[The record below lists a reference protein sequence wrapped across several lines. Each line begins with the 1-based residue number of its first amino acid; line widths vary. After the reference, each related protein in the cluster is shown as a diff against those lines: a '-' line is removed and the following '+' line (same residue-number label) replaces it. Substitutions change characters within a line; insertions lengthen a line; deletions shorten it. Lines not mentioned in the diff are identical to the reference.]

1 MREMEK
7 LAGRDQEAADACD
20 RKTEGGSPFK
30 VKSPA
35 KGGPQKMGKQ
45 LGVVGEKDKIEP
57 SMIPIYKNATT
68 ESIILYASFKSFKHF
83 FYKGKK
89 SIYVNRCF
97 IIITAAVSTS
107 DLFNL

>member
-1 MREMEK
+1 MREMEE

-20 RKTEGGSPFK
+20 MKTEGGSPFK

-35 KGGPQKMGKQ
+35 KGGPKKMGKQ
-45 LGVVGEKDKIEP
+45 LEVVGEKDKIEP

-83 FYKGKK
+83 FLQGEK
-89 SIYVNRCF
+89 INRCQ
-97 IIITAAVSTS
+97 
-107 DLFNL
+107 